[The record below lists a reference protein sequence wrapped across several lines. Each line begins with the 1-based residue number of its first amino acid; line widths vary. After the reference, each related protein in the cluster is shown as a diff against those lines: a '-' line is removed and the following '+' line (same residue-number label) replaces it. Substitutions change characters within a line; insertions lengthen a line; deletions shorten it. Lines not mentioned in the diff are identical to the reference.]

1 MFSNRTTSNSLTTN
15 NEKSANEGSNMKKYI
30 FYLLFLISH
39 IAISAQENNNSQ
51 WNVILYLNGGYSLA
65 TSDWEYTHPYYLGNG
80 GTFTGRISGTYEEN
94 YGFLGGLELSKGYL
108 GYEANI
114 GVFPAK
120 FLIEKQVDPG
130 ITQTRND
137 VYSYNSVF
145 LEVQGILFPFGN
157 PIEKITPFIKLGA
170 GGMMTSGDIKN
181 NLFSL
186 SGSAGTRIFLSD
198 NFGLDF
204 SIKYRYLLLYDV
216 TLADEISA
224 AYGVSLSS
232 FSINVGILYSL

>member
-1 MFSNRTTSNSLTTN
+1 M
-15 NEKSANEGSNMKKYI
+15 
-30 FYLLFLISH
+30 
-39 IAISAQENNNSQ
+39 AISAQENNNDQ
-51 WNVILYLNGGYSLA
+51 WNVILHLNGGYTLI
-65 TSDWEYTHPYYLGNG
+65 TSDWEYTHPYHFGDG
-80 GTFTGRISGTYEEN
+80 DTFTGRISGTYEES
-94 YGFLGGLELSKGYL
+94 YGFLGGIELAKSYL

-120 FLIEKQVDPG
+120 FIIKKQVDPG

-137 VYSYNSVF
+137 AYSYNAIF
-145 LEVQGILFPFGN
+145 LEVEGILFPLGN
-157 PIEKITPFIKLGA
+157 PIEKITPFIKVGV
-170 GGMMTSGDIKN
+170 GGMITSGDIKN

-186 SGSAGTRIFLSD
+186 SGSGGTRIFIYENL
-198 NFGLDF
+198 GLDF

-232 FSINVGILYSL
+232 FIINVGILYRL